1 MQEFSSLFE
10 GVEDPRS
17 SNATRHSLHEMLLIA
32 LLSVLCGG
40 EGCADMERFG
50 RAKEPF
56 LRRFMALK
64 HGIPSHDAFSDLFNA
79 LDPGGLQKVLLRLL
93 EDWAALLEDDVIA
106 IDGKSLRRSFATAA
120 ARSPVHLVQ
129 AFAARARLVL
139 GQVKV
144 DGKSNEIAAM
154 PKLLEM
160 LALKGRIVT
169 ADAMHT
175 QRATAE
181 AVTAGGGD
189 YVLALKAN
197 QGRLHD
203 DVRLYLDDPAQADK
217 LQSCQQVDGDHGRI
231 ETRRATVC
239 HEVAWLREHHD
250 WPGLAAIGKIE
261 ATRETARQ
269 TKTETRY
276 YIMSATLSPERFQ
289 HAVRAH
295 WAIENCLHWV
305 LDVTMNEDRQR
316 NRKDHGPENLALM
329 RRLALNIA
337 RREPTKD
344 AMRGKLKRAAWN
356 DDFLLNLIRA
366 AT

>member
-1 MQEFSSLFE
+1 M
-10 GVEDPRS
+10 
-17 SNATRHSLHEMLLIA
+17 IA

-56 LRRFMALK
+56 LRRFMVLA

-79 LDPGGLQKVLLRLL
+79 LAPGGLQKVLLRLL
-93 EDWAALLEDDVIA
+93 EDWSAVLDGDVIA
-106 IDGKSLRRSFATAA
+106 IDGKSLRRSFADAA

-129 AFAARARLVL
+129 AFAARVRLVL

-154 PKLLEM
+154 PKLLE
-160 LALKGRIVT
+160 LKGRVVT
-169 ADAMHT
+169 ADAMHA

-181 AVTAGGGD
+181 AVTARGGD
-189 YVLALKAN
+189 YVLALKGN
-197 QGRLHD
+197 QGRLHE

-289 HAVRAH
+289 HTVRTH
-295 WAIENCLHWV
+295 WAIENCLHW
-305 LDVTMNEDRQR
+305 
-316 NRKDHGPENLALM
+316 
-329 RRLALNIA
+329 
-337 RREPTKD
+337 
-344 AMRGKLKRAAWN
+344 
-356 DDFLLNLIRA
+356 
-366 AT
+366 